1 MAWRNTKPSDYAP
14 KSNAIGDALTGF
26 ASVYVPAKLAKDKR
40 EAEMAYE
47 KEKEDAK
54 AAKDAADKAAAKD
67 AQDKKNAKVVN
78 AILRNMDLTPNQVTS
93 EIKIGILEDV
103 QALGVSSAMDIYND
117 PAKKFTEEYA
127 YGKTTSNMDQGSSP
141 AIYPIGEDTNATVSK
156 GNSGT
161 NTMLSEASTDLSFN
175 VDEADKEEEKDLDTQ
190 TDLAFPEVEPKEV
203 KKYVDVEVEISIEDR
218 TKLATKS
225 VDERNRIKAGLN
237 PNDPKDAAY
246 IKLIDAQNGISNTP
260 VLSEYMKDI
269 SSLNDV
275 IGRQNQLDADP
286 NVSKKEKDTTIK
298 GSIAYNL
305 QNAANDYINAAAN
318 KAEKEKTPVLYSL
331 RNSDG
336 ELTRKLL
343 RGIKTDKGIMVDGV
357 LQTGDYQ
364 YVPEDSIEAF
374 MKFNNSPIKDVKEY
388 MATTANLTRDMVDLR
403 GLIQGNP
410 ALTNRFAVT
419 AADVSAFISEGFSF
433 LSAAGREGQKYTYD
447 QAVDILATTEGMVA
461 ERKELEMLK
470 LSVGY
475 GLAAVKG
482 SSGMGLSDKE
492 LKAQLDTVIANGN
505 PAKAMALL
513 NRQIKRLVES
523 SETKRSGV
531 VRDLFSIDEVD
542 TLYKDAMWNTPMSE
556 YLPSELGEE
565 RTEAFNAALAG
576 DVTLNVP
583 EGGGGTTPPVVDNST
598 WQSKVN
604 NIQNSSNFNNQI
616 DAYNKAVEDGTAE
629 KLSIAIVKIM
639 KLADNPEDIEKA
651 ASALREIYK
660 SGGIK

>member
-1 MAWRNTKPSDYAP
+1 MAWRNTNPSDYAP

-40 EAEMAYE
+40 EAEIAYE
-47 KEKEDAK
+47 KEKADAK
-54 AAKDAADKAAAKD
+54 SAKDAADKAAAKD
-67 AQDKKNAKVVN
+67 AQDKKDAKVVN

-127 YGKTTSNMDQGSSP
+127 YGKTTGNTNQVSAP
-141 AIYPIGEDTNATVSK
+141 AQYPIGTDANATLSK
-156 GNSGT
+156 GNSET

-175 VDEADKEEEKDLDTQ
+175 VDEADKEEEKDVDTQ
-190 TDLAFPEVEPKEV
+190 TDLAFPEVETKEV
-203 KKYVDVEVEISIEDR
+203 KKYVDVEVEIPLSER
-218 TKLATKS
+218 TNLATKT
-225 VDERNRIKAGLN
+225 VEERKRIQAGLN
-237 PNDPKDAAY
+237 PDNPKDAAY
-246 IKLIDAQNGISNTP
+246 IKLIDAQNSISNTP

-286 NVSKKEKDTTIK
+286 NVPAEEKNTTNK

-305 QNAANDYINAAAN
+305 QNAANDYIEAAAE
-318 KAEKEKTPVLYSL
+318 KAKKEQTPVLWSL

-336 ELTRKLL
+336 EVTRKLV
-343 RGIKTDKGIMVDGV
+343 RGVETDEGIVVNGV
-357 LQTGDYQ
+357 LQKGNYQ
-364 YVPEDSIEAF
+364 YIPEDSLEAY
-374 MKFNNSPIKDVKEY
+374 MKFNNKDIKDVKEY

-419 AADVSAFISEGFSF
+419 AADVSAVISEGFSF
-433 LSAAGREGQKYTYD
+433 LSAAGNKGQKYTYD
-447 QAVDILATTEGMVA
+447 QAVDILATTEGMVS

-505 PAKAMALL
+505 PAKAMSLL

-531 VRDLFSIDEVD
+531 VRDLFSKDDVA
-542 TLYKDAMWNTPMSE
+542 TLYKDAMWNIPMSE

-565 RTEAFNAALAG
+565 RTKAFNAALAG

-583 EGGGGTTPPVVDNST
+583 EGGKPKNPAVVDKST
-598 WQSKVN
+598 WQSRVN
-604 NIQNSSNFNNQI
+604 NIQNSSNFNDQI
-616 DAYNKAVEDGTAE
+616 AAYNKAVDAGKGESLL
-629 KLSIAIVKIM
+629 KAIVKHM

-660 SGGIK
+660 SGGTK

>member
-1 MAWRNTKPSDYAP
+1 MAWRNTNPSDYAP
-14 KSNAIGDALTGF
+14 KSNAVGELLTGF
-26 ASVYVPAKLAKDKR
+26 ASVYVPNKLAKDKR
-40 EAEMAYE
+40 EAEIAYE
-47 KEKEDAK
+47 KEKADAK
-54 AAKDAADKAAAKD
+54 AAKEAADKAAAKD
-67 AQDKKNAKVVN
+67 AQDKKDAKVVN

-127 YGKTTSNMDQGSSP
+127 YGKTNSNMNQVSSP
-141 AIYPIGEDTNATVSK
+141 AQYPIGADANATVTK
-156 GNSGT
+156 GNSET
-161 NTMLSEASTDLSFN
+161 NAMLSEASTDLAFN
-175 VDEADKEEEKDLDTQ
+175 ADEADKEEEKDLDTQ

-203 KKYVDVEVEISIEDR
+203 KKYVDVEVEISIDDR

-246 IKLIDAQNGISNTP
+246 IKLIDAQNSISNTP

-286 NVSKKEKDTTIK
+286 NVPAEEKNTTNK

-305 QNAANDYINAAAN
+305 QNAANDYIEAAAE
-318 KAEKEKTPVLYSL
+318 KAKKEQTPVLWSL

-336 ELTRKLL
+336 EVTRKLV
-343 RGIKTDKGIMVDGV
+343 RGVETDEGIVVNGV
-357 LQTGDYQ
+357 LQKGNYQ
-364 YVPEDSIEAF
+364 YIPEDSLEAY
-374 MKFNNSPIKDVKEY
+374 MKFNNKDIKDVKEY

-419 AADVSAFISEGFSF
+419 AADVSAVISEGFSF
-433 LSAAGREGQKYTYD
+433 LSAAGNKGQKYTYD
-447 QAVDILATTEGMVA
+447 QAVNILATTEGMVS

-505 PAKAMALL
+505 PAKAMSLL

-531 VRDLFSIDEVD
+531 VRDLFSKDDVA
-542 TLYKDAMWNTPMSE
+542 TLYKDAMWNIPMSE

-565 RTEAFNAALAG
+565 RIEAFNAALAG
-576 DVTLNVP
+576 DVTLNAP
-583 EGGGGTTPPVVDNST
+583 EGGKPKEAAVVDKST

-604 NIQNSSNFNNQI
+604 NIQNSSNFNSQI

-629 KLSIAIVKIM
+629 KLSIAIVKM
-639 KLADNPEDIEKA
+639 YQLTDNPEDIEKA

-660 SGGIK
+660 SGGTK

>member
-1 MAWRNTKPSDYAP
+1 MAWRNTNPSDYAP

-40 EAEMAYE
+40 EAEIAYE
-47 KEKEDAK
+47 KEKADAK
-54 AAKDAADKAAAKD
+54 SAKDAADKAAAKD
-67 AQDKKNAKVVN
+67 AQDKKDAKVVN

-127 YGKTTSNMDQGSSP
+127 YGKTTGNTNQVAAP
-141 AIYPIGEDTNATVSK
+141 AQYPIGTDANATLSK
-156 GNSGT
+156 GNSET

-175 VDEADKEEEKDLDTQ
+175 VDEADKEEEKDVDTQ
-190 TDLAFPEVEPKEV
+190 TDLAFPEVETKEV
-203 KKYVDVEVEISIEDR
+203 KKYVDVEVEIPLSER
-218 TKLATKS
+218 TNLAIKT
-225 VDERNRIKAGLN
+225 VEERKRIQAGLN
-237 PNDPKDAAY
+237 PDNPKDAAY
-246 IKLIDAQNGISNTP
+246 IKLIDAQNSISNTP
-260 VLSEYMKDI
+260 VLSEYMKNI

-286 NVSKKEKDTTIK
+286 NVSAEEKDATRN

-305 QNAANDYINAAAN
+305 KNAANDYIEAAAE
-318 KAEKEKTPVLYSL
+318 KAKKEQTPVLWSL

-336 ELTRKLL
+336 EVTRKLV
-343 RGIKTDKGIMVDGV
+343 RGVETDEGIVVNGV
-357 LQTGDYQ
+357 LQKGNYQ
-364 YVPEDSIEAF
+364 YIPEDSLEAY
-374 MKFNNSPIKDVKEY
+374 MKFNNKDIKDVKEY

-419 AADVSAFISEGFSF
+419 AADVSAVISEGFSF
-433 LSAAGREGQKYTYD
+433 LSAAGNKGQKYTYD
-447 QAVDILATTEGMVA
+447 QAVDILATTEGMVS

-505 PAKAMALL
+505 PAKAMSLL

-531 VRDLFSIDEVD
+531 VRDLFSKDDVA
-542 TLYKDAMWNTPMSE
+542 TLYKDAMWNIPMSE

-565 RTEAFNAALAG
+565 RTKAFNAALAG

-583 EGGGGTTPPVVDNST
+583 EGGKPKNPAVVDKST
-598 WQSKVN
+598 WQSRVN
-604 NIQNSSNFNNQI
+604 NIQNSSNFNDQI
-616 DAYNKAVEDGTAE
+616 AAYNKAVDAGRGEP
-629 KLSIAIVKIM
+629 LLRAIVKM
-639 KLADNPEDIEKA
+639 YQLTDNPEDIEKA

-660 SGGIK
+660 SGGTK

>member
-1 MAWRNTKPSDYAP
+1 MAWRNTNPSDYAP

-40 EAEMAYE
+40 EAEIAYE
-47 KEKEDAK
+47 KEKADAK
-54 AAKDAADKAAAKD
+54 SAKDAADKAAAKD
-67 AQDKKNAKVVN
+67 AQDKKDAKVVN

-127 YGKTTSNMDQGSSP
+127 YGKTTGNTNQVSAP
-141 AIYPIGEDTNATVSK
+141 AQYPIGTDANATISK
-156 GNSGT
+156 GNSET

-175 VDEADKEEEKDLDTQ
+175 VDEADKEEEKDVDTQ
-190 TDLAFPEVEPKEV
+190 TDLAFPEVETKEV
-203 KKYVDVEVEISIEDR
+203 KKYVDVEVEIPLSER
-218 TKLATKS
+218 TNLAIKT
-225 VDERNRIKAGLN
+225 VEERKRIQAGLN
-237 PNDPKDAAY
+237 PDNPKDAAY
-246 IKLIDAQNGISNTP
+246 IKLIDAQNSISNTP
-260 VLSEYMKDI
+260 VLSEYMKNI

-286 NVSKKEKDTTIK
+286 NVPAEEKNTTNK
-298 GSIAYNL
+298 GSIADKL
-305 QNAANDYINAAAN
+305 QNAANDYIEAAAE
-318 KAEKEKTPVLYSL
+318 KAKKEQTPVLWSL

-336 ELTRKLL
+336 EVTRKLV
-343 RGIKTDKGIMVDGV
+343 RGVETDEGIVVNGV
-357 LQTGDYQ
+357 LQKGNYQ
-364 YVPEDSIEAF
+364 YIPEDSLEAY
-374 MKFNNSPIKDVKEY
+374 MKFNNKDIKDVKEY

-419 AADVSAFISEGFSF
+419 AADVSAVISEGFSF
-433 LSAAGREGQKYTYD
+433 LSAAGNKGQKYTYD
-447 QAVDILATTEGMVA
+447 QAVDILATTEGMVS

-505 PAKAMALL
+505 PAKAMSLL

-531 VRDLFSIDEVD
+531 VRDLFSKDDVA
-542 TLYKDAMWNTPMSE
+542 TLYKDAMWNIPMSE

-583 EGGGGTTPPVVDNST
+583 EDGKPKDPAVVDKST

-604 NIQNSSNFNNQI
+604 NIQNTPNCNTQI
-616 DAYNKAVEDGTAE
+616 AAYNKAVDAGEGE
-629 KLSIAIVKIM
+629 SLLKAIVKYM

-660 SGGIK
+660 SGGKK

>member
-1 MAWRNTKPSDYAP
+1 MAWRNTNPSDYAP

-26 ASVYVPAKLAKDKR
+26 ASVYVPAKIAKDKR
-40 EAEMAYE
+40 EADIAYE
-47 KEKEDAK
+47 KEKADAK

-67 AQDKKNAKVVN
+67 AQDKKDAKVVN

-93 EIKIGILEDV
+93 EIKMGILEDV

-127 YGKTTSNMDQGSSP
+127 YGKTTGNTNQVSAP
-141 AIYPIGEDTNATVSK
+141 AQYPIGTDANATLSK
-156 GNSGT
+156 GNSET

-175 VDEADKEEEKDLDTQ
+175 VDEADKEEEKDVDTQ

-203 KKYVDVEVEISIEDR
+203 KKYVDVEVEIPLSER
-218 TKLATKS
+218 TNLATKT
-225 VDERNRIKAGLN
+225 VEERKRIQAGLN
-237 PNDPKDAAY
+237 PDNPKDAAY
-246 IKLIDAQNGISNTP
+246 IKLIDAQNSISNTP

-286 NVSKKEKDTTIK
+286 NVPDEEKDTTIK

-305 QNAANDYINAAAN
+305 QNAANDYIEASAD
-318 KAEKEKTPVLYSL
+318 KAEKEKIPVLYSL

-343 RGIKTDKGIMVDGV
+343 RGIKTDKGILVDGV

-364 YVPEDSIEAF
+364 YVPEDSLEAF
-374 MKFNNSPIKDVKEY
+374 MKFNNTPIKDVKEY

-419 AADVSAFISEGFSF
+419 AADVSAVISEGFSF
-433 LSAAGREGQKYTYD
+433 LSAAGNKGQKYTYD
-447 QAVDILATTEGMVA
+447 QAVDILATTEDMVS

-505 PAKAMALL
+505 PSKAMSLL

-565 RTEAFNAALAG
+565 RTKAFNAALAG

-583 EGGGGTTPPVVDNST
+583 EGGKPKNPAVVDKST

-604 NIQNSSNFNNQI
+604 NIQNSSNFNDQI
-616 DAYNKAVEDGTAE
+616 AAYNKAVDAGKGESLL
-629 KLSIAIVKIM
+629 KAIVKHM

-660 SGGIK
+660 SGGTK

>member
-1 MAWRNTKPSDYAP
+1 MAWRNTNPSDYAP

-40 EAEMAYE
+40 EAEIAYE
-47 KEKEDAK
+47 KEKADAK
-54 AAKDAADKAAAKD
+54 SAKDAADKAAAKD
-67 AQDKKNAKVVN
+67 AQDKKDAKVVN

-127 YGKTTSNMDQGSSP
+127 YGKTTGNTNQVSAP
-141 AIYPIGEDTNATVSK
+141 AQYPIGTDANATISK
-156 GNSGT
+156 GNSET

-175 VDEADKEEEKDLDTQ
+175 VDEADKEEEKDVDTQ
-190 TDLAFPEVEPKEV
+190 TDLAFPEVETKEV
-203 KKYVDVEVEISIEDR
+203 KKYVDVEVEIPLSER
-218 TKLATKS
+218 TNLAIKT
-225 VDERNRIKAGLN
+225 VEERKRIQAGLN
-237 PNDPKDAAY
+237 PDNPKDAAY
-246 IKLIDAQNGISNTP
+246 IKLIDAQNSISNTP
-260 VLSEYMKDI
+260 VLSEYMKNI

-286 NVSKKEKDTTIK
+286 NVSAEEKDATRN

-305 QNAANDYINAAAN
+305 KNAANDYIEAAAE
-318 KAEKEKTPVLYSL
+318 KAKKEQTPVLWSL

-336 ELTRKLL
+336 EVTRKLV
-343 RGIKTDKGIMVDGV
+343 RGVETDEGIVVNGV
-357 LQTGDYQ
+357 LQKGNYQ
-364 YVPEDSIEAF
+364 YIPEDSLEAY
-374 MKFNNSPIKDVKEY
+374 MKFNNKDIKDVKEY

-419 AADVSAFISEGFSF
+419 AADVSAVISEGFSF
-433 LSAAGREGQKYTYD
+433 LSAAGNKGQKYTYD
-447 QAVDILATTEGMVA
+447 QAVDILATTEGMVS

-505 PAKAMALL
+505 PAKAMSLL

-531 VRDLFSIDEVD
+531 VRDLFSKDDVA
-542 TLYKDAMWNTPMSE
+542 TLYKDAMWNIPMSE

-565 RTEAFNAALAG
+565 RTKAFNAALAG

-583 EGGGGTTPPVVDNST
+583 KDGEPKNAVVVDKST
-598 WQSKVN
+598 WQSRVN
-604 NIQNSSNFNNQI
+604 NIQNSSNFNDQI
-616 DAYNKAVEDGTAE
+616 AAYNKAVDAGKGESLL
-629 KLSIAIVKIM
+629 KAIVKHM

-660 SGGIK
+660 SGGTK

>member
-1 MAWRNTKPSDYAP
+1 MAWRNTNPSDYAP

-40 EAEMAYE
+40 EAEIAYE
-47 KEKEDAK
+47 KEKADAK
-54 AAKDAADKAAAKD
+54 SAKDAADKAAAKD
-67 AQDKKNAKVVN
+67 AQDKKDAKVVN

-127 YGKTTSNMDQGSSP
+127 YGKTTGNTNQVAAP
-141 AIYPIGEDTNATVSK
+141 AQYPIGTDANATISK
-156 GNSGT
+156 GNSET

-175 VDEADKEEEKDLDTQ
+175 VDEADKEEEKDVDTQ
-190 TDLAFPEVEPKEV
+190 TDLAFPEVETKEV
-203 KKYVDVEVEISIEDR
+203 KKYVDVEVEIPLSER
-218 TKLATKS
+218 TNLAIKT

-237 PNDPKDAAY
+237 PDNPKDAAY
-246 IKLIDAQNGISNTP
+246 IKLIDAQNSISNTP

-286 NVSKKEKDTTIK
+286 NVPDEEKDTTRK

-305 QNAANDYINAAAN
+305 QNAANDYIEASAD
-318 KAEKEKTPVLYSL
+318 KAEKEKIPVLYSL

-343 RGIKTDKGIMVDGV
+343 RGIKTDKGILVDGV

-419 AADVSAFISEGFSF
+419 AADVSAVISEGFSF
-433 LSAAGREGQKYTYD
+433 LSAAGNKGQKYTYD
-447 QAVDILATTEGMVA
+447 QAVDILASTEDMVS

-505 PAKAMALL
+505 PAKAMSLL

-523 SETKRSGV
+523 SETKRSGT

-565 RTEAFNAALAG
+565 RTKAFNAALAG

-583 EGGGGTTPPVVDNST
+583 EGGDVNTPPGV
-598 WQSKVN
+598 
-604 NIQNSSNFNNQI
+604 
-616 DAYNKAVEDGTAE
+616 G
-629 KLSIAIVKIM
+629 
-639 KLADNPEDIEKA
+639 
-651 ASALREIYK
+651 
-660 SGGIK
+660 

>member
-1 MAWRNTKPSDYAP
+1 MAWRNTNPSDYAP
-14 KSNAIGDALTGF
+14 KSNAVGELLTGF
-26 ASVYVPAKLAKDKR
+26 ASVYVPNKLAKDKR
-40 EAEMAYE
+40 EAEIAYE
-47 KEKEDAK
+47 KEKADAK
-54 AAKDAADKAAAKD
+54 AAKEAADKAAAKD
-67 AQDKKNAKVVN
+67 AQDKKDAKVVN
-78 AILRNMDLTPNQVTS
+78 AILRNMDLAPNQVTS

-127 YGKTTSNMDQGSSP
+127 YGKTNSNMNQVSSP
-141 AIYPIGEDTNATVSK
+141 AQYPIGADANATVSK
-156 GNSGT
+156 GNSET
-161 NTMLSEASTDLSFN
+161 NAMLSEASTDLSFN
-175 VDEADKEEEKDLDTQ
+175 VDEADKKEEKDLDTQ
-190 TDLAFPEVEPKEV
+190 TDLAFPEVEPKKV
-203 KKYVDVEVEISIEDR
+203 KKYVDVEVEIPLTER
-218 TKLATKS
+218 TNLATKT
-225 VDERNRIKAGLN
+225 VAERNRIKAGLN
-237 PNDPKDAAY
+237 PDNPKDAAY
-246 IKLIDAQNGISNTP
+246 IKLIDAQNSISNTP

-286 NVSKKEKDTTIK
+286 NVPNEEKDTTIK

-305 QNAANDYINAAAN
+305 QNAANDYIEASAD
-318 KAEKEKTPVLYSL
+318 KAEKERIPVLYSL

-336 ELTRKLL
+336 ELTRKLV
-343 RGIKTDKGIMVDGV
+343 RGIKTDKGIIVDGV

-364 YVPEDSIEAF
+364 YVPEDSLEAF

-419 AADVSAFISEGFSF
+419 AADVSAVISEGFSF
-433 LSAAGREGQKYTYD
+433 LSAAGNKGQKYTYD
-447 QAVDILATTEGMVA
+447 QAVDILATTEDMVS

-505 PAKAMALL
+505 PSKAMSLL

-523 SETKRSGV
+523 SETKRAGT

-583 EGGGGTTPPVVDNST
+583 EDGKPKNPDVVDKST

-604 NIQNSSNFNNQI
+604 NIQNISNFDDQVA
-616 DAYNKAVEDGTAE
+616 AYNKAVDEGRGE
-629 KLSIAIVKIM
+629 SLLRAIVKM
-639 KLADNPEDIEKA
+639 YKLTDNPEDIEKA

-660 SGGIK
+660 SGGTK